1 MKGDMIMAKK
11 SISVTLEESTIES
24 LKHIAENEMR
34 SVSNLIDYI
43 VFQYSK
49 SLKNSPTSKINSS
62 INFGENVVIND
73 FKETRKALYNNVVFD
88 EADKLYIE
96 ELGGKTE

>member
-1 MKGDMIMAKK
+1 MAKK

-24 LKHIAENEMR
+24 LRKIADEEMR

-49 SLKNSPTSKINSS
+49 KMSSSPAAKISRAAALGN
-62 INFGENVVIND
+62 NLVITD
-73 FKETRKALYNNVVFD
+73 FKETENRLYKNVFIDD
-88 EADKLYIE
+88 EDMAFIE
-96 ELGGKTE
+96 NLGV

>member
-1 MKGDMIMAKK
+1 MAKK

-24 LKHIAENEMR
+24 LRRIADDEMR

-49 SLKNSPTSKINSS
+49 SLASAPSSKIGRAAAFGNSVS
-62 INFGENVVIND
+62 IAD
-73 FKETRKALYNNVVFD
+73 FKETENYLIKNVSFDDDDRVFLNN
-88 EADKLYIE
+88 
-96 ELGGKTE
+96 LGAEV